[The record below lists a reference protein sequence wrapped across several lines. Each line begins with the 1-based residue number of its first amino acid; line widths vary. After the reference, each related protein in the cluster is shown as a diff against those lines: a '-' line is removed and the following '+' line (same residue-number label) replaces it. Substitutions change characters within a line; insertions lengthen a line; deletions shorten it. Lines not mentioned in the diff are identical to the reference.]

1 MNEVNLIGNVGQQP
15 ETRSTNNGGTIMKL
29 SLATSEKW
37 KDKNSGEKKEKT
49 EWHRISIFG
58 KTAENLSPY
67 INQGDKL
74 FVRGKVVTSKYQDK
88 NSGEDRY
95 STEIVVD
102 GFDGKITM
110 LGSSG
115 GGQGGGQQQQQRP
128 QQQQQRP
135 QQRQQ
140 QQKPQQQQASEPD
153 FDDDIPFD

>member
-49 EWHRISIFG
+49 EWHRVSIFG

-95 STEIVVD
+95 STEVVVD

-110 LGSSG
+110 LGGS
-115 GGQGGGQQQQQRP
+115 GGQGSG
-128 QQQQQRP
+128 QQQQRP

-140 QQKPQQQQASEPD
+140 QQPQQRQQQKPQQQASEPD
-153 FDDDIPFD
+153 FDDDIPF